1 MLHAL
6 NHSRPPSYR
15 SHVSDHPVI
24 ESAAGHATSHHNT
37 VTQPL
42 NNNNNTTTTTSSS
55 TINHNLTTSA
65 STMSVQREQ
74 IQIAEV
80 HAAPP
85 GSPESSPSV
94 VLDNSQNNLNNPAN
108 QRSPGHTSMISR
120 EILSPVSGQD
130 VSIVAVSSHHR
141 NHSNSVVFEGKTDLH
156 QEQYQYHVKSE
167 KDLDPCSTHPKETE
181 NDTDHVP
188 DLYDRLFNQENQEKR
203 SVVTIV
209 QTSATNSE
217 PVIVTVSG
225 SLEQRLNTT
234 SSDSGSDFSEIRA
247 SPAEVEILA
256 TL

>member
-1 MLHAL
+1 
-6 NHSRPPSYR
+6 
-15 SHVSDHPVI
+15 
-24 ESAAGHATSHHNT
+24 
-37 VTQPL
+37 
-42 NNNNNTTTTTSSS
+42 
-55 TINHNLTTSA
+55 
-65 STMSVQREQ
+65 MSVQREQ

-120 EILSPVSGQD
+120 EILSPVGGPQD

-141 NHSNSVVFEGKTDLH
+141 NHSNSVVFQGKTDLPNH
-156 QEQYQYHVKSE
+156 TNQEQYQYHVKSGM
-167 KDLDPCSTHPKETE
+167 DLDPSQHPSKETE
-181 NDTDHVP
+181 NSNTVP
-188 DLYDRLFNQENQEKR
+188 DLYDHLFSQENQEKR